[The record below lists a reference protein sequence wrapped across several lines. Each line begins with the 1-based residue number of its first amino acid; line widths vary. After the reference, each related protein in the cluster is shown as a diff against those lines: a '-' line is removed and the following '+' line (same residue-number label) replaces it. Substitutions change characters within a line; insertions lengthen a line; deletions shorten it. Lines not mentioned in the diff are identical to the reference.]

1 MWIYRAAITFA
12 APFILLHAILKMG
25 GLTARL
31 GFVRPAQH
39 GAHIWVHAASNG
51 EITSAKAT
59 LQALLRRDPSR
70 KILVT
75 TNQITA
81 RDMIRGWGND
91 RIEAHLAPIDLRW
104 VTKMVLL
111 NWSIS
116 AHIIVENEIWPNRLT
131 VLSYAQIPVVI
142 IGARLSARSAARW
155 QKLPNSLRNIY
166 RTLSLVS
173 PQDRDSG
180 ARFKALGAPNISAPN
195 NLKEHYQRPASH
207 KDFAEFAQ
215 LYQAPFTVLGAS
227 THAGEEKLILDA
239 FDILH
244 AADPR
249 WHLILAP
256 RHPKRRDE
264 VLSLIGQ
271 RFSVAQYS
279 DRTRR
284 TNTTQITLADTMG
297 DMALWYDIADICVV
311 AGSFQ
316 PVGGH
321 TPFEPLSHGCGVFH
335 GPHVSNFTES
345 YGALNAVGGA
355 KMVRSA
361 EDLAHAILT
370 CRPNVMCDAAA
381 PVLGRAQ
388 DQEPFYTE
396 LEAHLKRAPKAAS

>member
-1 MWIYRAAITFA
+1 MWIYRVVITFA
-12 APFILLHAILKMG
+12 APFILLHAIMKMG

-31 GFVRPAQH
+31 GFVRPAQR

-51 EITSAKAT
+51 EMTSAKAT
-59 LQALLRRDPSR
+59 LEALLRNDPSR
-70 KILVT
+70 KILIT

-81 RDMIRGWGND
+81 RDMIHGWGND
-91 RIEAHLAPIDLRW
+91 RIEAHLAPIDLDW
-104 VTKMVLL
+104 ITKMVMR
-111 NWSIS
+111 NWSIC

-131 VLSYAQIPVVI
+131 MLSRAQVPVVI
-142 IGARLSARSAARW
+142 IGARLSARSSARW
-155 QKLPNSLRNIY
+155 QKLPISLRNIY
-166 RTLSLVS
+166 HTLSLVS
-173 PQDRDSG
+173 PQDHDSG
-180 ARFKALGAPNISAPN
+180 ARFKALGAPNVSAPN
-195 NLKEHYQRPASH
+195 NLKEHYQRPTTHA
-207 KDFAEFAQ
+207 DFAEFTQ
-215 LYQAPFTVLGAS
+215 LYKAPFTVLGAS
-227 THAGEEKLILDA
+227 THPGEEKLILDA

-279 DRTRR
+279 NRTRR

-321 TPFEPLSHGCGVFH
+321 TPFEPLSHGCSVFH
-335 GPHVSNFTES
+335 GPNVSNFTES

-355 KMVRSA
+355 KMVCSA
-361 EDLAHAILT
+361 EELAHAILT
-370 CRPNVMCDAAA
+370 CRPDAMCYAAA
-381 PVLGRAQ
+381 PVLGQVQ
-388 DQEPFYTE
+388 DQEPFHAA
-396 LEAHLKRAPKAAS
+396 LEAHLTRVPKAAS